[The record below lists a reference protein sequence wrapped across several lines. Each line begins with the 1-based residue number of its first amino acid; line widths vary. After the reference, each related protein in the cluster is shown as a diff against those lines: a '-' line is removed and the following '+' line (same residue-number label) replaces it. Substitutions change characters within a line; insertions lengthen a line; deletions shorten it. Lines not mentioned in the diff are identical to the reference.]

1 MVTVALFAKLQA
13 KPGKEKDVISFLE
26 KGLILANQETET
38 PVWFALQ
45 LGPSTFGIFDAF
57 TDEERWNAH
66 LTGPIAATL
75 MANAEELLTEPPKIE
90 CVDVLAARISG

>member
-26 KGLILANQETET
+26 RGLILANQETET

-45 LGPSTFGIFDAF
+45 L
-57 TDEERWNAH
+57 
-66 LTGPIAATL
+66 
-75 MANAEELLTEPPKIE
+75 
-90 CVDVLAARISG
+90 